1 MKSKKMVSLTL
12 AAATSAALLAGCGS
26 SNTAN
31 QAASTASTQAAAE
44 TSTAAAATSE
54 AADTAATTAAASGD
68 VQKIVVYRAAYNV
81 ADPDTDEVT
90 KVQDA
95 INQYLLEKGH
105 NVQVEIHDINNAEY
119 ADKANMAWNN
129 GEVNLM
135 WTSNWWATIGTDD
148 LYKNKSA
155 YDITDLLPG
164 TDLYK
169 AIPESYWAGCRYDG
183 RDYYVPIY
191 KEGAEGYKVKMLQ
204 SNLDAIGV
212 TADEVTKAVDAA
224 DNTWDKLAALEPF
237 MDKAVDAGIRYPFV
251 FAGTNMFYRFGMDKY
266 DFVVPNMYSMIGVD
280 AESGEVVDPLL
291 TDDYSKFC
299 KMMARWAD
307 KGYVNAD
314 DEIGSVVDA
323 SATQTQDWL
332 FNWWTSVPNDKES
345 EGRDGNQK
353 EEFATLTNTYS
364 TSRST
369 LGSCFAISAKSTED
383 QAKACIDFL
392 GVLETDPVVGNLYT
406 YGIEGTD
413 YVLTDGK
420 VDRTQEGT
428 GTLYNHSPW
437 ESTSVKAVTLEVNE
451 PDNKVEMYDTFNN
464 DAKTYPSTGFR
475 FNADAAGVTDK
486 VAACID
492 KFNTY
497 GKSLELG
504 GYTEDQVDSTIKE
517 FQSELDGAGYQD
529 ILKAC
534 QDQYAAWKAEQ

>member
-1 MKSKKMVSLTL
+1 MVSLTL

-44 TSTAAAATSE
+44 TSTAEAATSE

-135 WTSNWWATIGTDD
+135 WTANWWATIGTDD

-164 TDLYK
+164 TDLYN

-183 RDYYVPIY
+183 RDYYVPVY

-237 MDKAVDAGIRYPFV
+237 MDKAVDAYTKRKQRKMQENAAPNVRAAVSADWVCSCGH
-251 FAGTNMFYRFGMDKY
+251 TN
-266 DFVVPNMYSMIGVD
+266 PQ
-280 AESGEVVDPLL
+280 E
-291 TDDYSKFC
+291 SKFC
-299 KMMARWAD
+299 GMCGAAKPAD
-307 KGYVNAD
+307 APAAAFDPSAD
-314 DEIGSVVDA
+314 TAEFDVVTSGDIGSEPA
-323 SATQTQDWL
+323 AAR
-332 FNWWTSVPNDKES
+332 PNDGK
-345 EGRDGNQK
+345 
-353 EEFATLTNTYS
+353 
-364 TSRST
+364 
-369 LGSCFAISAKSTED
+369 I
-383 QAKACIDFL
+383 
-392 GVLETDPVVGNLYT
+392 LY
-406 YGIEGTD
+406 YLLIAVAFIGI
-413 YVLTDGK
+413 
-420 VDRTQEGT
+420 
-428 GTLYNHSPW
+428 
-437 ESTSVKAVTLEVNE
+437 
-451 PDNKVEMYDTFNN
+451 
-464 DAKTYPSTGFR
+464 
-475 FNADAAGVTDK
+475 
-486 VAACID
+486 II
-492 KFNTY
+492 
-497 GKSLELG
+497 
-504 GYTEDQVDSTIKE
+504 TIV
-517 FQSELDGAGYQD
+517 
-529 ILKAC
+529 
-534 QDQYAAWKAEQ
+534 